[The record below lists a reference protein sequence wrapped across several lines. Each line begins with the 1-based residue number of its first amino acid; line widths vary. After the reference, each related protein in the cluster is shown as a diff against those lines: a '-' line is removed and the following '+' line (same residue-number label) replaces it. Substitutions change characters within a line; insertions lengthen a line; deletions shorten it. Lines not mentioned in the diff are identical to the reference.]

1 MIPRNILPS
10 THRELII
17 LFSSIAIQ
25 EVKLGNKVKRMQIM
39 CIMYLCAIHH
49 NPLVIPPLIRKWYN
63 THTLS
68 GDQAASYIV
77 LTILA
82 VLRQS
87 NSNGNEMF
95 LSHWSGGTELAHKYT
110 WKYTWKWSV
119 RCLNMCW
126 YRHVFSAPSPM
137 PASQPSSRLTSL
149 LGHLRSCCLVL
160 VQARFMC
167 SFFFI
172 LFIHRVQYA
181 CNKNTTTSHKKVPIH
196 RHHNGGNE
204 YPPRERKM
212 NGEANGRKHTK

>member
-1 MIPRNILPS
+1 MIPRNMLPS

-119 RCLNMCW
+119 RCVNMCW

-137 PASQPSSRLTSL
+137 PASQPAIQPTNQPAWPFALLLPGFGSSSVHVL
-149 LGHLRSCCLVL
+149 L
-160 VQARFMC
+160 
-167 SFFFI
+167 FFHFV
-172 LFIHRVQYA
+172 HSPCAVCMQ
-181 CNKNTTTSHKKVPIH
+181 
-196 RHHNGGNE
+196 
-204 YPPRERKM
+204 
-212 NGEANGRKHTK
+212 